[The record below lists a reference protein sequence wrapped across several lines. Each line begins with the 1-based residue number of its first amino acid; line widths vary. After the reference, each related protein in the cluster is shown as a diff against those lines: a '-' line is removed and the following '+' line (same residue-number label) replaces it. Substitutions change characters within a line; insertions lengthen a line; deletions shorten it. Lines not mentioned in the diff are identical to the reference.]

1 MDNALALRIIKAR
14 SGHGWSQA
22 DLAEV
27 SGVAAAQISR
37 YEQGRNTP
45 RPEVIAKLAKA
56 LAVSFE
62 WLAYGKGDAED
73 GSEVPRYPDSQ
84 KLIEVLELDDELLE
98 AVELLAK
105 ESGLTIEMTIK
116 QALLARAHQLKTAA
130 EASKSLKK
138 KATKA
143 ASHPVKKNN
152 PAAD

>member
-1 MDNALALRIIKAR
+1 MDNALAQRIIKAR

-45 RPEVIAKLAKA
+45 RPAVVAKLAKA

-62 WLAYGKGDAED
+62 WLAYGTGEPED
-73 GSEVPRYPDSQ
+73 GSEVPAYPVSQ
-84 KLIEVLELDDELLE
+84 KLVEVLDLDEELLD

-105 ESGLTIEMTIK
+105 QSGLTIEMTIK
-116 QALLARAHQLKTAA
+116 QTLLAHARKLRAERDAIAAPDAAPKT
-130 EASKSLKK
+130 EKK
-138 KATKA
+138 
-143 ASHPVKKNN
+143 
-152 PAAD
+152 